1 MSSKLPQQLSQL
13 TEAVEQLQES
23 VSPTD
28 IKLLN
33 QRCWLLQQQHSD
45 LQHQLDIRF
54 KITEFSN
61 ENSFFK
67 LWPFNDA
74 LNARILFKHSNH
86 SRFGFFFISI
96 NLDLKKIAFICKG

>member
-54 KITEFSN
+54 KITQFVIAVTYVAH
-61 ENSFFK
+61 ENDKILKLSTSFF
-67 LWPFNDA
+67 
-74 LNARILFKHSNH
+74 LFEK
-86 SRFGFFFISI
+86 F
-96 NLDLKKIAFICKG
+96 